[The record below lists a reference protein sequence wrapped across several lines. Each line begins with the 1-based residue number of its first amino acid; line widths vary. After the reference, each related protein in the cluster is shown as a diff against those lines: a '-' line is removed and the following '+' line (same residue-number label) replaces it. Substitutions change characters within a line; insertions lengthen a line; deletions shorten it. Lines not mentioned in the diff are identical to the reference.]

1 MFRSR
6 WGTESGG
13 RNLESRICDLLNL
26 AVRGRFALARRFEGW
41 RGAMNGYR
49 TVRKGGNKIQKFV
62 WHTDCLRFN
71 VGGHG
76 FSWQPNTPQATC
88 QKSLCILTPLFHDN
102 GNAQAPFT

>member
-41 RGAMNGYR
+41 RHEWVSDCAER
-49 TVRKGGNKIQKFV
+49 WKQDPKIRMA
-62 WHTDCLRFN
+62 H
-71 VGGHG
+71 
-76 FSWQPNTPQATC
+76 
-88 QKSLCILTPLFHDN
+88 
-102 GNAQAPFT
+102 